1 MSGSTTVSWMRL
13 TTPEALS
20 QSVNRS
26 DGLKQ
31 TLGSL
36 ASIPYN
42 RENPDRS
49 VWWLFP
55 AGRRPEDVWPANHL
69 AKFIFDRQDGK
80 VRAGVQFEKGYGAAA
95 AKAAGSGARDVLHE
109 SWAWFT
115 ALRDLASGA
124 FGITLREIADRADV
138 PVHVDVEVSHKLK
151 HGQLRNPAT
160 EYRFVYI
167 PHDGTIDLIDLRKGE
182 LVLRGLEA
190 VRSLDALHKSLASA
204 TNDQP
209 FTWVELLV
217 RCGIQAPGL
226 AEPLPGPEWESEDFW
241 ERVLAPMARWVKR

>member
-1 MSGSTTVSWMRL
+1 MSDPPAVPWTKL

-20 QSVNRS
+20 QSVNRT

-31 TLGSL
+31 ALGSL

-55 AGRRPEDVWPANHL
+55 AGRRAVDVWPANHL
-69 AKFIFDRQDGK
+69 AKLIFDRRDGE

-95 AKAAGSGARDVLHE
+95 AKAAGGGTRDVLHE
-109 SWAWFT
+109 SWAWFA
-115 ALRDLASGA
+115 ALRDLASGS
-124 FGITLREIADRADV
+124 FGGTLGEIADRADV

-151 HGQLRNPAT
+151 EGKLRNPVT

-167 PHDGTIDLIDLRKGE
+167 PLDGTIDLLELRKGE
-182 LVLRGLEA
+182 LGLPGLEG
-190 VRSLDALHKSLASA
+190 VRSLRALHDALARA
-204 TNDQP
+204 TKDQP
-209 FTWVELLV
+209 FTWLELLV
-217 RCGIQAPGL
+217 RCGIDAPGR
-226 AEPLPGPEWESEDFW
+226 AEPQPGPEWTANDFW
-241 ERVLAPMARWVKR
+241 ARVLAPMARWVKR

>member
-1 MSGSTTVSWMRL
+1 MSGPPTVPWTRL
-13 TTPEALS
+13 ATPEALS
-20 QSVNRS
+20 HGVNRT

-31 TLGSL
+31 ALGSL

-55 AGRRPEDVWPANHL
+55 AGRRPGDVWPANHL

-95 AKAAGSGARDVLHE
+95 AKAAGSGSRDVLHD
-109 SWAWFT
+109 SWAWFA

-124 FGITLREIADRADV
+124 FGSTLREIADRADV

-151 HGQLRNPAT
+151 DSKLRNPAT

-167 PHDGTIDLIDLRKGE
+167 PLDGTIDFVELRKGE
-182 LVLRGLEA
+182 LVLRGLDT
-190 VRSLDALHKSLASA
+190 VRSLHALHEALASA
-204 TNDQP
+204 TKEQP

-217 RCGIQAPGL
+217 RCGIDAPGL
-226 AEPLPGPEWESEDFW
+226 AEPPPGPEWQAEHFW
-241 ERVLAPMARWVKR
+241 KHVLAPMARWVKR